1 MVVISGQNL
10 PPPEPEPIDDTTTA
24 VVPQQ
29 QQQQPPPP
37 LPPMPDPNQD
47 LVAFPPVPVSH
58 STGGAIDTASALTH
72 PSLPST
78 SADTSAPPEPSPSRA
93 GRAPPIASNADVSD
107 PILDDAMHEVV
118 EQQQPPADPQQP
130 PVAAAAVV
138 PSVGD
143 ISDNE
148 QSQTL
153 PNGGD
158 DNVVIEVGCLTKSS
172 KFSTLVD
179 D

>member
-1 MVVISGQNL
+1 MVVVNGQNL

-29 QQQQPPPP
+29 QQQPPP
-37 LPPMPDPNQD
+37 LSMPDPNQD

-58 STGGAIDTASALTH
+58 NIINTGAVDIGALNH

-78 SADTSAPPEPSPSRA
+78 SADSNAPPEPSPSHV
-93 GRAPPIASNADVSD
+93 GRSTIASNNDVSD

-118 EQQQPPADPQQP
+118 EQQQLPPADPQQLP
-130 PVAAAAVV
+130 MTTTAVV

-148 QSQTL
+148 QLQSL
-153 PNGGD
+153 PNGGGG
-158 DNVVIEVGCLTKSS
+158 DNVVIEVIEL
-172 KFSTLVD
+172 FFEYFDQVFVD
-179 D
+179 Y